1 VISYQDISESDVTD
15 TVPSRPVVTVDDDFE
30 HEFPDARRAATLC
43 AATLLRTAN
52 RLLSE
57 IDRRRRSI
65 ADLSASAFEIL
76 AIVEGARE
84 PLSPHVIAAR
94 LLVTSGTMTSLL
106 DTLERRGLIRRV
118 PHPSDRRKLLI
129 DITDEAR
136 GIVDRMLPRV
146 HGASR
151 DAFAVLSD
159 AECETLVRLL
169 ERVQARV
176 DALGQEALPDG
187 DERRVRYR
195 E

>member
-1 VISYQDISESDVTD
+1 VTD
-15 TVPSRPVVTVDDDFE
+15 TVPARPVVTVDDDFE
-30 HEFPDARRAATLC
+30 DEFPDARRAATLC
-43 AATLLRTAN
+43 AANLLRTAN

-57 IDRRRRSI
+57 IDRRRRTI
-65 ADLSASAFEIL
+65 AALSATAFEIL

-159 AECETLVRLL
+159 AECETLVGLL
-169 ERVQARV
+169 ERVQAQLHS
-176 DALGQEALPDG
+176 LGQEAVPES
-187 DERRVRYR
+187 DERRAQYR
-195 E
+195 G